1 MVLIIPKQKIMSNY
15 LYTSNLQ
22 KRYDKGKLISIS
34 EVKYTF
40 QNIPLDG
47 TKLHKGVVNF
57 VIDNYVS
64 FDMFFQ
70 KEENGYYFYEDRS
83 EVFIVQIRFNE
94 INQTIE
100 NIIIQ
105 KRDVDLVIDFIQEKM
120 QNLNKD
126 LIVKNIL
133 SSTEL
138 RNVHPER
145 LYSEE
150 KLNELIET
158 YEDRVDTASDWADD
172 YDTDSYTRSVMRS
185 KLYEYNRY
193 LSILKAERDR
203 RHK

>member
-1 MVLIIPKQKIMSNY
+1 MSNY

-70 KEENGYYFYEDRS
+70 KDENGYYFYEDRS

>member
-1 MVLIIPKQKIMSNY
+1 MSNY

-172 YDTDSYTRSVMRS
+172 YDTDSYTRSVMRN

-193 LSILKAERDR
+193 LSILKADRDR

>member
-1 MVLIIPKQKIMSNY
+1 M
-15 LYTSNLQ
+15 
-22 KRYDKGKLISIS
+22 
-34 EVKYTF
+34 
-40 QNIPLDG
+40 
-47 TKLHKGVVNF
+47 
-57 VIDNYVS
+57 
-64 FDMFFQ
+64 
-70 KEENGYYFYEDRS
+70 
-83 EVFIVQIRFNE
+83 
-94 INQTIE
+94 
-100 NIIIQ
+100 
-105 KRDVDLVIDFIQEKM
+105 VIDFIQEKM

-172 YDTDSYTRSVMRS
+172 YDTDSYTRSVMRN

>member
-1 MVLIIPKQKIMSNY
+1 MSNY

-172 YDTDSYTRSVMRS
+172 YDTDSYTRSVMRTRWR
-185 KLYEYNRY
+185 N
-193 LSILKAERDR
+193 
-203 RHK
+203 

>member
-1 MVLIIPKQKIMSNY
+1 MSNY

-172 YDTDSYTRSVMRS
+172 YDTDSYTRSVMRN

>member
-1 MVLIIPKQKIMSNY
+1 MSNY

-70 KEENGYYFYEDRS
+70 REENGYYFYEDRS

>member
-1 MVLIIPKQKIMSNY
+1 MSNY

-185 KLYEYNRY
+185 KLYENNRY

>member
-1 MVLIIPKQKIMSNY
+1 MSNY

-105 KRDVDLVIDFIQEKM
+105 KRDVDLVIDIIQEKM